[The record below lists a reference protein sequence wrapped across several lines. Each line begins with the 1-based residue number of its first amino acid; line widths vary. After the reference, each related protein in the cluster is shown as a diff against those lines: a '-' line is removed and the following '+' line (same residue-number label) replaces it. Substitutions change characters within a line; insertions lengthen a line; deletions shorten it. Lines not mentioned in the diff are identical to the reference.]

1 MPKTDIDYSNTI
13 IYKITCIDNSITDLY
28 VGHTTNFVQRKHAH
42 KQSCIN
48 KKLSSYKCKLY
59 EVIRNNGGWNNWKME
74 IINFFNCK
82 DHYEARQKEQEYF
95 VSLNANLN
103 SIEPLPKLKPIIEK
117 KIIKE
122 KLIENPIIEENE
134 NKIINKK
141 FYCELCDYNCC
152 KQSDWDK
159 HLLTTKHQKI
169 TNLEPKDLEHF
180 FCKNCNKKYTA
191 RNSLWYHEKK
201 CLVTPINKQENI
213 SIGNISDL
221 KELFKLQFNDNKEFK
236 NMIMEQSKM
245 MMEICKEKSF
255 SNNINNITHT
265 NSHNKSF
272 NLNFFLNETCKDA
285 MNLSDFINSLNIQ
298 LTDLESVGKLGFV
311 DGISNIIIKN
321 LEALEVEKRPIHCCD
336 AKRETMYIKDQDK
349 WEKEDNELKRMK
361 ELVRTVRDK
370 NISMVNTWRDLY
382 PECVK
387 SDSKKTTQFNE
398 IYMEAFGGEKGTKQ
412 EKEEKI
418 ISKIAKSV
426 VIDKSE

>member
-1 MPKTDIDYSNTI
+1 MKKSPKIA
-13 IYKITCIDNSITDLY
+13 K
-28 VGHTTNFVQRKHAH
+28 
-42 KQSCIN
+42 
-48 KKLSSYKCKLY
+48 
-59 EVIRNNGGWNNWKME
+59 E
-74 IINFFNCK
+74 FNC
-82 DHYEARQKEQEYF
+82 E
-95 VSLNANLN
+95 S
-103 SIEPLPKLKPIIEK
+103 
-117 KIIKE
+117 
-122 KLIENPIIEENE
+122 
-134 NKIINKK
+134 
-141 FYCELCDYNCC
+141 CDYICC

-159 HLLTTKHQKI
+159 HVLTSKHNFR
-169 TNLEPKDLEHF
+169 TNSNKFEPKESEEF

-213 SIGNISDL
+213 SIGNMSDF
-221 KELFKLQFNDNKEFK
+221 KELFKLQLNENKELK
-236 NMIMEQSKM
+236 DMIMEQSKM
-245 MMEICKEKSF
+245 MMEICKEKTF
-255 SNNINNITHT
+255 NNNINNITHT

-285 MNLSDFINSLNIQ
+285 MNLSDFINSLTIQ
-298 LTDLESVGKLGFV
+298 LTDLENVGKMGFV

-398 IYMEAFGGEKGTKQ
+398 IYMEAFGGQTGGEKGTKQ
-412 EKEEKI
+412 EKEDKI

-426 VIDKSE
+426 VINKGDTIL